1 MVTDLMTSLLPFAVT
16 ILNKQK
22 LFATLNSTKNKV
34 ASTMPRENLSSYI
47 KYTTKNKNLDICVS
61 DCDAHAVV
69 VVNQIKNSS
78 VITLFVQMFTITPT
92 GITID
97 SQNRILTAASDRIL
111 YPHHTLERQF
121 IRLIENCL
129 LLSP

>member
-1 MVTDLMTSLLPFAVT
+1 MVTDLMNSLLPFAVT

-34 ASTMPRENLSSYI
+34 ASTMPRENLLPSYI

-61 DCDAHAVV
+61 DCDANAVV
-69 VVNQIKNSS
+69 VVNQIRKLFSS
-78 VITLFVQMFTITPT
+78 KCLPFTLT

-97 SQNRILTAASDRIL
+97 SQNRILTAVSDRIL
-111 YPHHTLERQF
+111 YPQFHT
-121 IRLIENCL
+121 IH
-129 LLSP
+129 

>member
-34 ASTMPRENLSSYI
+34 ASTMPRENLPSYI
-47 KYTTKNKNLDICVS
+47 KYTTKNNNLDICVS

-78 VITLFVQMFTITPT
+78 VITLFVQMFTIHA
-92 GITID
+92 D
-97 SQNRILTAASDRIL
+97 W
-111 YPHHTLERQF
+111 HHY
-121 IRLIENCL
+121 
-129 LLSP
+129 

>member
-1 MVTDLMTSLLPFAVT
+1 MVTDLMNYLLPFALT

-61 DCDAHAVV
+61 DCDANAVV
-69 VVNQIKNSS
+69 VVNQIRKLLCNYTFRPNVYHSRRLAS
-78 VITLFVQMFTITPT
+78 LLIART
-92 GITID
+92 G
-97 SQNRILTAASDRIL
+97 S
-111 YPHHTLERQF
+111 
-121 IRLIENCL
+121 
-129 LLSP
+129 